1 MKFRQ
6 NVVYFLF
13 LLLPLFEKSILGLYM
28 SDFFCNFAP
37 KFIWAIMIEILKYC
51 LPALCVLL
59 ATWLVMHKFYKSE
72 AEKRLWELKRLSQK
86 EISPI
91 RMRAYERLTLLL
103 ERTTPEHMLIELNL
117 SEMTP
122 LQVQAHLMR
131 TIRQEYDHNLSQQIY
146 ISNEVWDLI
155 DNAKQ
160 QTIAFVNSIAQQ
172 MPAQSNALDYAKT
185 LITAYR
191 SNGDTPNDLAL
202 QALKNEARSLL

>member
-1 MKFRQ
+1 
-6 NVVYFLF
+6 
-13 LLLPLFEKSILGLYM
+13 
-28 SDFFCNFAP
+28 
-37 KFIWAIMIEILKYC
+37 MIEIFKYC
-51 LPALCVLL
+51 IPAICVLL
-59 ATWLVMHKFYKSE
+59 ATWLVMHRFYKSE
-72 AEKRLWELKRLSQK
+72 ADKRLWELKRLSQK

-172 MPAQSNALDYAKT
+172 MPPESNALDYAKT

-191 SNGDTPNDLAL
+191 SNGDTPNDIAL
-202 QALKNEARSLL
+202 QALKNEAKTLL